1 MDVKTALQTRISTN
15 SFSPGEQVDR
25 AAIENLISL
34 ASEAPSSFNIQHWR
48 FVVVSDA
55 LVKARLQKAAYGQPK
70 IGAAM
75 ATIVVLGDTRAH
87 EDLNSALEPSV
98 SAGFMPQAVSDQFVN
113 MATGMY
119 GDERMA
125 RDEAIRSGSLAA
137 MALMLAATEV
147 GLATGPMIGFDPQAV
162 RSELGIAARYVPV
175 MLIAIGSASEGN
187 WPRKPRLS
195 LDTILAWETGASLP
209 V

>member
-1 MDVKTALQTRISTN
+1 MDVKKALQSRISTN
-15 SFSPGEQVDR
+15 SFTPGEQIDR

-55 LVKARLQKAAYGQPK
+55 QVKSRLQKAAYGQPK
-70 IGAAM
+70 VADAM

-87 EDLNSALEPSV
+87 EDLHGALEPSV
-98 SAGFMPQAVSDQFVN
+98 SAGFMPQAVREQFVN

-119 GDERMA
+119 ADERMA
-125 RDEAIRSGSLAA
+125 RDEAIRSGSLVA
-137 MALMLAATEV
+137 MALMLAATEM

-175 MLIAIGSASEGN
+175 MLIAIGSASKSN

-195 LDTILAWETGASLP
+195 LKKILSWETGVSLP